1 MSIDFAAILR
11 DHRSLIQI
19 RQAKACTC
27 GWEDGFVPDATEA
40 HTAHLAAVLQAA
52 VREALASEATRT
64 AVTLA
69 LLAEGAGPGSSLHS
83 WRCEYPDR
91 YGPCDCVGETASE
104 VLAAVAAL
112 VGVEQ

>member
-52 VREALASEATRT
+52 VREAAAPLIERWEDGSVNDHAQPCLDLEDC
-64 AVTLA
+64 A
-69 LLAEGAGPGSSLHS
+69 LCCAQDL
-83 WRCEYPDR
+83 R
-91 YGPCDCVGETASE
+91 
-104 VLAAVAAL
+104 AL